1 MEKDVAMEGANILMQ
16 SLGGITSR
24 PSVLLR
30 LQPQLPIAR
39 TAKWRGTN
47 TAPWVQNL
55 YLHDFFPQTNI
66 VIPLTG
72 IFVSNPFLL
81 NLSKAFN
88 FIFIGKKSIFSH
100 SQLINLQN
108 LLNCV
113 KTIERKP
120 GASRF
125 ENKLI

>member
-1 MEKDVAMEGANILMQ
+1 MQ

-24 PSVLLR
+24 PSVLLT
-30 LQPQLPIAR
+30 LQPQLPVPR
-39 TAKWRGTN
+39 TAKWKGAH
-47 TAPWVQNL
+47 TARWVQNP

-88 FIFIGKKSIFSH
+88 FIFIGKKSIF
-100 SQLINLQN
+100 LIL
-108 LLNCV
+108 
-113 KTIERKP
+113 
-120 GASRF
+120 S
-125 ENKLI
+125 